1 MVTFENVHTD
11 YVNVINGK
19 VYFTLGD
26 IQIDVTDEC
35 GGTSYFCYEIRN
47 SDVSRIVICGSVA
60 PPRWV
65 ELVFDSEGKYVT
77 TRIQIRG
84 KITGQTGL
92 YTMKE
97 YPAIIPC

>member
-11 YVNVINGK
+11 YVNVINGR

-60 PPRWV
+60 PPAG
-65 ELVFDSEGKYVT
+65 SN
-77 TRIQIRG
+77 
-84 KITGQTGL
+84 L
-92 YTMKE
+92 YLIPKE
-97 YPAIIPC
+97 NMLPPEYRSGGR